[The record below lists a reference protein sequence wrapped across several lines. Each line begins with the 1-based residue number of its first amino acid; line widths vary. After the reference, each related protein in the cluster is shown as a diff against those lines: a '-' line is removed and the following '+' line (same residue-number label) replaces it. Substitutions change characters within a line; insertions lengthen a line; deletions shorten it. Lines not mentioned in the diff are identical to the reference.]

1 MTLDVTIQCEC
12 KLTMKYKESCTIRAN
27 SFERIINSCEREKE
41 RDYSITERIRLSN
54 NSLPHT
60 SDGSEGYCNALDYIN
75 WSLNYV
81 DWSSY
86 QHQRQRNELSKDI
99 IMQML
104 QKLK

>member
-12 KLTMKYKESCTIRAN
+12 KLAMKYKESCTIRVD
-27 SFERIINSCEREKE
+27 SFERITNSCEKE
-41 RDYSITERIRLSN
+41 HDYSITERIRLSN
-54 NSLPHT
+54 SSPLHA
-60 SDGSEGYCNALDYIN
+60 SDGSGGYCNALDYIN
-75 WSLNYV
+75 WTSNYV

-86 QHQRQRNELSKDI
+86 QRQRQRSELPKDI